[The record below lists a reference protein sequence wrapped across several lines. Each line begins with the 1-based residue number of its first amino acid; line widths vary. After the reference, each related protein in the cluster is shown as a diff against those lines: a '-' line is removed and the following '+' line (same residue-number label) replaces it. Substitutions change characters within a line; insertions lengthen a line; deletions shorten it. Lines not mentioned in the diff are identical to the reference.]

1 MSYQIN
7 LGQWNS
13 VFAVPA
19 ALVDKHIKLATE
31 SQLKVILYLLRH
43 SGEEITS
50 ESLSRSLAVSEQEIR
65 NALDFWMERGLIAEN
80 SGELAPPKTMLTD
93 NGSVSSSADPVSKQ
107 KTHEKHTALSRA
119 VRPDPVFVAKVT
131 GEDKNLVGLLDEAQ
145 TVLGKPLSPGDTAT
159 LVMLYTTFN
168 MPCEVLA
175 LLINYVATSGSGG
188 IRTVEKMGIAWSDK
202 GINTVETA
210 EAEIE
215 RLTISHQAWGR
226 VSALLGI
233 RNVGK
238 PTKSQQEHAY
248 CWTVT
253 WGFNDEMILEAYERC
268 VNTKGEYNIKYI
280 NAILKRWY
288 EKRIFSLDE
297 LEKAE
302 KASRKTSQ
310 PKSSSKGSVFSAD
323 NASFDLSKY
332 EKQSLFDD

>member
-13 VFAVPA
+13 VFAVPS
-19 ALVDKHIKLATE
+19 ALVDKHIKLASE
-31 SQLKVILYLLRH
+31 AQLKVILYLLRH

-50 ESLSRSLAVSEQEIR
+50 ESLTKALSISSQELD
-65 NALDFWMERGLIAEN
+65 NAIDFWKERGLITERGAY
-80 SGELAPPKTMLTD
+80 LAPPAVTSDSDTAPLVIEK
-93 NGSVSSSADPVSKQ
+93 AKPAP
-107 KTHEKHTALSRA
+107 EKHTPVSRA
-119 VRPDPVFVAKVT
+119 VKPDSAFVAKIMQQ
-131 GEDKNLVGLLDEAQ
+131 DSNLVGLLDEAQ

-159 LVMLYTTFN
+159 LVMLYTTFGL
-168 MPCEVLA
+168 PCEVLA
-175 LLINYVATSGSGG
+175 LLINYIASTSNPS
-188 IRTVEKMGIAWSDK
+188 IRAVERLGTAWSDK
-202 GINTVETA
+202 GIHTVEGA

-215 RLTISHQAWGR
+215 RMTKSSEAWGR

-253 WGFNDEMILEAYERC
+253 WGFNDEMIVEAYERC

-280 NAILKRWY
+280 NAILKKWF

-297 LEKAE
+297 LQKSESGAKKA
-302 KASRKTSQ
+302 A
-310 PKSSSKGSVFSAD
+310 KSKPSSKGSVFSTE